1 MKTSPEFV
9 FAKGL
14 SVGARLMWI
23 GLLALFGVALQ
34 LLVSPAVGWVF
45 VLVAVLLSIA
55 RSVSN
60 QPAVIRASEWQNVT
74 MAEVEAALALLS
86 TGDRV
91 KRSAGSYSCTSAA
104 GCLGAV
110 FLLVCVAVAAITLA
124 GVADQGVSDSRLF
137 DPVSRGGS
145 LAFVFAADALTL
157 FVPMWIFGR
166 VKTWE
171 PPHMR
176 LRLGQLMHIYKVV
189 STNPKLDFQP
199 SLQVAKTDKGSV
211 PIDCKLMVKVKDTD
225 PGFMGIQVQTSLN
238 DVQGKKH
245 PYTYCVLIAK
255 PEFGLVRKAKQVVEM
270 PPEGGFRVGYFADSN
285 EKKERKFARFQ
296 GALVELKKEG
306 DVEIA
311 VVRQKTSGTG
321 YKTSPDQAMAV
332 FSAAYQ
338 LAQGVLAQ

>member
-1 MKTSPEFV
+1 MRTSPEFV

-14 SVGARLMWI
+14 SVGARLTWI
-23 GLLALFGVALQ
+23 GLLALAGVAVQ
-34 LLVSPAVGWVF
+34 LLVSPVVGWVL

-60 QPAVIRASEWQNVT
+60 QPAVIRTGEWQNVT
-74 MAEVEAALALLS
+74 MAEVEAAQKLLS

-91 KRSAGSYSCTSAA
+91 KRGTGSCSCTSSA
-104 GCLGAV
+104 GCFGA
-110 FLLVCVAVAAITLA
+110 LLLLACVGVAAAILA
-124 GVADQGVSDSRLF
+124 GVADQGISESRVF
-137 DPVSRGGS
+137 QPVLHGGS
-145 LAFVFAADALTL
+145 LTLVFAVDALTL
-157 FVPMWIFGR
+157 FVPMWLFGR

-176 LRLGQLMHIYKVV
+176 LRLGQLMHIHKSV

-211 PIDCKLMVKVKDTD
+211 PIDCKLMVKFKDTD
-225 PGFMGIQVQTSLN
+225 PSFMGIQVQTSLN

-245 PYTYCVLIAK
+245 PYTYCVLIAR
-255 PEFGLVRKAKQVVEM
+255 PELGLIRKAKQVVEL

-285 EKKERKFARFQ
+285 EKKERKFARFRD
-296 GALVELKKEG
+296 ALVELKKEG

-338 LAQGVLAQ
+338 LAQGVLAL